1 MSTYLFEITNSN
13 SVNNQ
18 EQNVTGKFGT
28 GTGSTFQGAFCN
40 AGTLCVANGNLP
52 IEGYE
57 SIVDSNGNPKYLNG
71 RSFYMNVAAD
81 GTGVN
86 NYATGIYACNTYD
99 VNKATDAQGNSYNV
113 GGSELGLGIPAGTR
127 ETFTQIFLGET
138 YSFGYNNFST
148 APGEGVRTGYAT
160 IANGFLVYSATKP
173 TAGTGLYFEFSQ
185 MRPVTAG
192 TFYEGDKYPLTAR
205 MI

>member
-28 GTGSTFQGAFCN
+28 GTGSTFEGAFCN

-86 NYATGIYACNTYD
+86 NYAT
-99 VNKATDAQGNSYNV
+99 
-113 GGSELGLGIPAGTR
+113 
-127 ETFTQIFLGET
+127 
-138 YSFGYNNFST
+138 
-148 APGEGVRTGYAT
+148 
-160 IANGFLVYSATKP
+160 KP